1 MASLVESAAPGW
13 PGIAPRWTSSA
24 KEGVG
29 TSATYQSRVWFTISH
44 GILNEVY
51 YPRIDQANTRDMEL
65 LVADGDQY
73 FSEQKNLAPRTRR
86 TRIQARQLLQ
96 ERTLQDDQDCYHRS
110 RARRAT
116 AEGPLRHWQGQTGRL
131 RRLCPPRSTYWKPW
145 IRKQRMDRRLQG
157 HPDALR
163 TERRS
168 LSSSGLFDSI
178 QEDELRIC
186 RR

>member
-13 PGIAPRWTSSA
+13 PGISPRWTSSA

-73 FSEQKNLAPRTRR
+73 FSEEKRDTNRRISPLEQGVPGYRLVNSCKKGRYRMTKTVITDPERDVLMQTVHFDAGKRKPDDSGVCARLAS
-86 TRIQARQLLQ
+86 
-96 ERTLQDDQDCYHRS
+96 HSRS
-110 RARRAT
+110 RR
-116 AEGPLRHWQGQTGRL
+116 
-131 RRLCPPRSTYWKPW
+131 
-145 IRKQRMDRRLQG
+145 
-157 HPDALR
+157 
-163 TERRS
+163 
-168 LSSSGLFDSI
+168 
-178 QEDELRIC
+178 
-186 RR
+186 